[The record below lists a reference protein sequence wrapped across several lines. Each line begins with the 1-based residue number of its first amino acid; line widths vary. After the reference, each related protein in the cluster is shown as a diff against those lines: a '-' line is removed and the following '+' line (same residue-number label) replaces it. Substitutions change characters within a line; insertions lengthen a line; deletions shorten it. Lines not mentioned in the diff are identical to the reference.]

1 MCMTVCYM
9 CVHHFTRYRKV
20 VGDVC
25 IEPDP
30 SPFDILNVL
39 CPPEPPGALR
49 IILTD
54 DISQGI
60 TAGQIL
66 NFSLVQTMVNS
77 M

>member
-1 MCMTVCYM
+1 M
-9 CVHHFTRYRKV
+9 

-25 IEPDP
+25 IEPSP
-30 SPFDILNVL
+30 SPFDILNVS

-49 IILTD
+49 IVITD
-54 DISQGI
+54 DISEGI
-60 TAGQIL
+60 AVGQIL